1 MRRRS
6 MLLAAGA
13 AALST
18 PLGGRAFA
26 AAPRSGP
33 LLDRDTPVDLD
44 GSQYVDLSNRVRVLA
59 PLTAGTIVVTF
70 RTTSHNEAM
79 TLLSASDPTAPSS
92 NITLN
97 LSGGALQF
105 SVREKGTVLINVMTR
120 TRYDDGLRHTVAVTV
135 DGSGTRLHA
144 GGRTVFQTAQH
155 SFFGDVSGLSA
166 LALGRNLD
174 SDHPG
179 GEWFCTGTIERAAVW
194 NRVLDEAELV
204 AQSPRP
210 DLADLGRISTI
221 LNSDTPATWVV
232 TGDSITHGALHTNGW
247 RSYPEHW
254 TERVRWE
261 LGKPK
266 NRDFVIDSGVSG
278 ATSAE
283 LLARFGERVTAFSP
297 HVVSIMIGTND
308 IATSGLGPEVYRTN
322 LVSLV
327 RAVRALPGS
336 PVPVLQSPNPVD
348 PAKWPGR
355 VGLSRYAQIM
365 GEVAAEQNAV
375 FVDHYNDWL
384 SGNGGRVPLS
394 LLNDG
399 LHPNERGHHRLVL
412 KMIKDLRIFDATSR
426 VCSLRIP

>member
-18 PLGGRAFA
+18 QLGGRAFA
-26 AAPRSGP
+26 AASGSGP
-33 LLDRDTPVDLD
+33 ILDHDTPVDLD
-44 GSQYVDLSNRVRVLA
+44 GSEYVDLSNQAGPLA

-105 SVREKGTVLINVMTR
+105 SVRDKGAVLINVMTR

-135 DGSGTRLHA
+135 DASGTKLHA
-144 GGRTVFQTAQH
+144 GGRTVFETAQH
-155 SFFGDVSGLSA
+155 AFFKNVTKATALS
-166 LALGRNLD
+166 LGRNTD

-194 NRVLDEAELV
+194 DRVLSESELV

-221 LNSDTPATWVV
+221 LNSGTPATWVI

-254 TERVRWE
+254 MERVRWE

-266 NRDFVIDSGVSG
+266 NRDFMVDSGVSG

-283 LLARFGERVTAFSP
+283 LVARFGERVTAFSP

-308 IATSGLGPEVYRTN
+308 IATAGLGLDAYRAN

-327 RAVRALPGS
+327 GSVRALPGS

-355 VGLSRYAQIM
+355 VNLSQYARVM
-365 GEVAAEQNAV
+365 GEVAAQQNVV

-384 SGNGGRVPLS
+384 DGNGGQVPLS
-394 LLNDG
+394 LLSDG
-399 LHPNERGHHRLVL
+399 LHPDEHGHHRVALR
-412 KMIKDLRIFDATSR
+412 MIKDLRIFEASSA
-426 VCSLRIP
+426 VCSLNIP

>member
-18 PLGGRAFA
+18 QLGGRAFA
-26 AAPRSGP
+26 AAPGSGP
-33 LLDRDTPVDLD
+33 VLDHDTPVDLD
-44 GSQYVDLSNRVRVLA
+44 GSEYVDLSNQAGALA
-59 PLTAGTIVVTF
+59 PLTTGTIVVTF
-70 RTTSHNEAM
+70 RTTTHHQAM
-79 TLLSASDPTAPSS
+79 TLISASDPTAPSS

-97 LSGGALQF
+97 PSGGALQF
-105 SVREKGTVLINVMTR
+105 SVRDKGVVLINVMTR

-135 DGSGTRLHA
+135 DASGTRLHA
-144 GGRTVFQTAQH
+144 GGRTVFQTVRHA
-155 SFFGDVSGLSA
+155 FVKNVTKPAA
-166 LALGRNLD
+166 LALGRNTD

-179 GEWFCTGTIERAAVW
+179 GEWFFTGTIERAAVW
-194 NRVLDEAELV
+194 DRVLSETELV

-232 TGDSITHGALHTNGW
+232 TGDSITHGALHTHGW

-254 TERVRWE
+254 MERVRWE

-283 LLARFGERVTAFSP
+283 LVARFGERVTAFSP

-308 IATSGLGPEVYRTN
+308 IATSGLGLDAYRAN

-327 RAVRALPGS
+327 GSVRALPGS

-348 PAKWPGR
+348 PATWPGR
-355 VGLSRYAQIM
+355 ANLSQYAQVM
-365 GEVAAEQNAV
+365 GEVAAQQQAV
-375 FVDHYNDWL
+375 FVDHYNDWRD
-384 SGNGGRVPLS
+384 GDGGQVPLS
-394 LLNDG
+394 LLSDG
-399 LHPNERGHHRLVL
+399 LHPNERGHHRVALR
-412 KMIKDLRIFDATSR
+412 MIKELRIFEASSA
-426 VCSLRIP
+426 VCSLNIP

>member
-1 MRRRS
+1 

-13 AALST
+13 AALGAQ
-18 PLGGRAFA
+18 LGGRALA
-26 AAPRSGP
+26 AEGSGP
-33 LLDRDTPVDLD
+33 VLDHAIPVDLD
-44 GSQYVDLSNRVRVLA
+44 GSEYVDLSNQAGAVA
-59 PLTAGTIVVTF
+59 QLTAGTIVVTF

-79 TLLSASDPTAPSS
+79 TLFSASDPTAPSS

-105 SVREKGTVLINVMTR
+105 SVREKGSVLINVMTR

-135 DGSGTRLHA
+135 NASGTTLHA
-144 GGRTVFQTAQH
+144 GGRVVFETARQA
-155 SFFGDVSGLSA
+155 FFGSVSKLTA
-166 LALGRNLD
+166 LAVGRNTD

-179 GEWFCTGTIERAAVW
+179 GEWFCTGTVERAAVW
-194 NRVLDEAELV
+194 DRVLTGTELV
-204 AQSPRP
+204 AQCPRP
-210 DLADLGRISTI
+210 DLADLGRLSTV

-278 ATSAE
+278 ATGAE
-283 LLARFGERVTAFSP
+283 LVAQFGERVTAFSP
-297 HVVSIMIGTND
+297 QVVSIMIGTND
-308 IATSGLGPEVYRTN
+308 IATPGLGPETYRAN

-327 RAVRALPGS
+327 RSVRALPGS
-336 PVPVLQSPNPVD
+336 PVPVLQAPNPVD

-355 VGLSRYAQIM
+355 VGLSRYAQVM
-365 GEVAAEQNAV
+365 GEVAAQQDV
-375 FVDHYNDWL
+375 IFVDHYNDWL
-384 SGNGGRVPLS
+384 NGNAGQVPLS
-394 LLNDG
+394 LLSDG
-399 LHPNERGHHRLVL
+399 LHPNERGHHRIVL
-412 KMIKDLRIFDATSR
+412 KMIKDLRIFDAGSR
-426 VCSLRIP
+426 VCSLHIP

>member
-18 PLGGRAFA
+18 RLGGPAFA
-26 AAPRSGP
+26 AAPGSGP
-33 LLDRDTPVDLD
+33 VLDHDTPVDLD
-44 GSQYVDLSNRVRVLA
+44 GTEYVDLSDRAGLLA

-79 TLLSASDPTAPSS
+79 TLISASDPAVPSS

-105 SVREKGTVLINVMTR
+105 SVRENGAVLINVMTR

-135 DGSGTRLHA
+135 DASGTRLHA
-144 GGRTVFQTAQH
+144 GGRTVFETAQH
-155 SFFGDVSGLSA
+155 AFFGSVSRPAA
-166 LALGRNLD
+166 LALGRNTD

-194 NRVLDEAELV
+194 DRVLSEAELV

-210 DLADLGRISTI
+210 DLADLGRISMV
-221 LNSDTPATWVV
+221 LNSGTPATWVV

-266 NRDFVIDSGVSG
+266 NRDFVVDSGVSG

-283 LLARFGERVTAFSP
+283 LVARFGERVTAFSP
-297 HVVSIMIGTND
+297 DVVSLMIGTND
-308 IATSGLGPEVYRTN
+308 IATSGLGPDVYRAN

-327 RAVRALPGS
+327 RSVRALPGS

-355 VGLSRYAQIM
+355 VNLSQYAGVM
-365 GEVAAEQNAV
+365 GEVAAQENAV

-384 SGNGGRVPLS
+384 AGNGGQVPLT
-394 LLNDG
+394 LLSDG
-399 LHPNERGHHRLVL
+399 LHPDQHGHHRIVL
-412 KMIKDLRIFDATSR
+412 RMIKDLRIFDASSR

>member
-13 AALST
+13 AALSA
-18 PLGGRAFA
+18 PFGSRAFA
-26 AAPRSGP
+26 AAPGGGP
-33 LLDRDTPVDLD
+33 LLDHDTPVDLD
-44 GSQYVDLSNRVRVLA
+44 GGEYVDLSDRVGALA

-79 TLLSASDPTAPSS
+79 TLLSASDPTEPSS

-105 SVREKGTVLINVMTR
+105 SAREKGAVLVNVMTR
-120 TRYDDGLRHTVAVTV
+120 TRYDDGLLHTVAVTV
-135 DGSGTRLHA
+135 DSSGTRLHA
-144 GGRTVFQTAQH
+144 GGRTVFETARH
-155 SFFGDVSGLSA
+155 AFFADVSELSA
-166 LALGRNLD
+166 LALGRNVD

-179 GEWFCTGTIERAAVW
+179 GEWFCTGTVERAAVW
-194 NRVLDEAELV
+194 DRVLGEAELV

-210 DLADLGRISTI
+210 DLADLGTISTV

-283 LLARFGERVTAFSP
+283 LIAMFGERVTAFSP
-297 HVVSIMIGTND
+297 RVVSITIGTND
-308 IATSGLGPEVYRTN
+308 IATSGLGPEVYRPI
-322 LVSLV
+322 SS
-327 RAVRALPGS
+327 RSSARCGRC
-336 PVPVLQSPNPVD
+336 
-348 PAKWPGR
+348 PAR
-355 VGLSRYAQIM
+355 RFRCSSRPTRSIRP
-365 GEVAAEQNAV
+365 
-375 FVDHYNDWL
+375 
-384 SGNGGRVPLS
+384 SGPAGW
-394 LLNDG
+394 DF
-399 LHPNERGHHRLVL
+399 RGTR
-412 KMIKDLRIFDATSR
+412 R
-426 VCSLRIP
+426 

>member
-1 MRRRS
+1 
-6 MLLAAGA
+6 MLFAAGA

-18 PLGGRAFA
+18 QLGGRAFA
-26 AAPRSGP
+26 AASSSGP
-33 LLDRDTPVDLD
+33 ILDHDTPVDLD
-44 GSQYVDLSNRVRVLA
+44 GSEYVDLSNRAGALA

-79 TLLSASDPTAPSS
+79 TLISASDPTAPSS

-105 SVREKGTVLINVMTR
+105 SVREKGAVLVNVMTR

-135 DGSGTRLHA
+135 DASGTKLHA
-144 GGRTVFQTAQH
+144 GGRTVFETAQH
-155 SFFGDVSGLSA
+155 AFFANVSKPAA
-166 LALGRNLD
+166 LALGRNTD

-179 GEWFCTGTIERAAVW
+179 GEWFCTGTVERAAVW
-194 NRVLDEAELV
+194 DRVLSETELV

-221 LNSDTPATWVV
+221 LNSNTPATWVI

-283 LLARFGERVTAFSP
+283 LVAQFGERVTAFAP
-297 HVVSIMIGTND
+297 EVVSIMIGTND
-308 IATSGLGPEVYRTN
+308 IATAGLGLDTYRAN

-327 RAVRALPGS
+327 RSVRALPGS

-355 VGLSRYAQIM
+355 LNLAQYAQVM
-365 GEVAAEQNAV
+365 GEVAAQQSAV
-375 FVDHYNDWL
+375 FVDHHNDWL
-384 SGNGGRVPLS
+384 TGDGGQVPLS

-399 LHPNERGHHRLVL
+399 LHPNERGHHRIVL
-412 KMIKDLRIFDATSR
+412 KMIKDLRIFDASSR
-426 VCSLRIP
+426 VCSLHIP

>member
-1 MRRRS
+1 

-18 PLGGRAFA
+18 QPGGRAFA
-26 AAPRSGP
+26 AASGSGP
-33 LLDRDTPVDLD
+33 ILDHDTPVDLD
-44 GSQYVDLSNRVRVLA
+44 GSEYVDLSNQAGALA
-59 PLTAGTIVVTF
+59 PLTTGTIVVTF

-79 TLLSASDPTAPSS
+79 TLISASDPTAPSS

-105 SVREKGTVLINVMTR
+105 SVREKGAVLINVMTR

-135 DGSGTRLHA
+135 GPTGTKVHA
-144 GGRTVFQTAQH
+144 GGRAVFDTAQR
-155 SFFGDVSGLSA
+155 SFFGNVSRPTA
-166 LALGRNLD
+166 LTLGRNTD

-179 GEWFCTGTIERAAVW
+179 GEWFFTGTIERAAVW
-194 NRVLDEAELV
+194 DRVLSEAELV
-204 AQSPRP
+204 AQCPRP
-210 DLADLGRISTI
+210 ELADQGRISTI
-221 LNSDTPATWVV
+221 LNSNTPATWVI

-283 LLARFGERVTAFSP
+283 LVAQFRERVTAFSP
-297 HVVSIMIGTND
+297 QVVSIMIGTND
-308 IATSGLGPEVYRTN
+308 IATSGLGPDVYRAN

-327 RAVRALPGS
+327 RSVRALPGS

-355 VGLSRYAQIM
+355 VNLSQYAQVM
-365 GEVAAEQNAV
+365 GEVAAQESV
-375 FVDHYNDWL
+375 LFIDHYNDWL
-384 SGNGGRVPLS
+384 DGDGGQVPLT

-399 LHPNERGHHRLVL
+399 LHPNERGHHRIVL
-412 KMIKDLRIFDATSR
+412 KMIKDLRIFDASSR
-426 VCSLRIP
+426 VCSLHIP

>member
-33 LLDRDTPVDLD
+33 RLDHDTPVDLD
-44 GSQYVDLSNRVRVLA
+44 GSQYVDLSNRVRALA

-105 SVREKGTVLINVMTR
+105 SVREKGAVLINVMTR
-120 TRYDDGLRHTVAVTV
+120 TRYDDGQRHTVAVTV
-135 DGSGTRLHA
+135 DGMGTRLHA
-144 GGRTVFQTAQH
+144 GGRTVLQTTQH
-155 SFFGDVSGLSA
+155 SFFGSVSGLSA
-166 LALGRNLD
+166 LTLGRNLD

-194 NRVLDEAELV
+194 DRVLDEAELV
-204 AQSPRP
+204 EQSPRP

-308 IATSGLGPEVYRTN
+308 IATSGLGPEVYRAN

-384 SGNGGRVPLS
+384 SGNGGQAPLS